1 MTAVR
6 DNLAGAAC
14 PCNNVL
20 IPKPVAAL
28 VALAALGLLG
38 SAWYL
43 WGVGRQTVW
52 PTVAL
57 ICAVPM
63 LAVAVVATARG
74 VWWQLAEVERL
85 GSDLRPSHPPFH
97 DLPDLAH
104 DYIFVVGAD
113 MCVQY
118 VNRYAAGNFGGE
130 PRSMIGRRI
139 DKLFPERMAVRMMGN
154 LRKVMNDGR
163 EITIE
168 DEIAFPHRSIFL
180 NTRLVPY
187 RDRRGRIM
195 GVMGVSR
202 DITERRHIE
211 DALRH
216 SEERFRSV
224 FGQAPVALHVRDLS
238 PVLTG
243 IQEMRLAGIPDV
255 RSHLKSHPEDV
266 VKLLNRARVIE
277 SNQAA
282 LDLFEAASLDEL
294 AANVHRIR
302 TPQYMNTVLQTFL
315 DIAEGKNHFEGETV
329 IRTLKG
335 RERTAYLRATV
346 MARHERTLNRVLV
359 SLADMTDIRRA
370 EQEAALCRLEALSA
384 TGRLAAGVAHEINN
398 PLQGMKAQIRLLRDD
413 LPDAPAKDRRLNAL
427 NTEVDKI
434 ARIVR
439 GLLDLHRRGAGADG
453 VCDARAVITGLIE
466 IVASELA
473 KTSVRVETTLPP
485 GPLDVRMG
493 ANELTQALLNLLL
506 NAQDAMPEGGVA
518 RITASRTDDTVRLV
532 VADEGVGISPEN
544 RARIFTPFFTTKGPR
559 GTGLGLSVSD
569 SLVRT
574 AGGRITFA
582 SETGKGASFEIT
594 LPAAGKAG
602 FGPEG
607 TAVRAG
613 VRDT

>member
-6 DNLAGAAC
+6 DNVAGAARRWDDG
-14 PCNNVL
+14 V
-20 IPKPVAAL
+20 IPKSVAAL
-28 VALAALGLLG
+28 VVIAALGLLG

-43 WGVGRQTVW
+43 WGAGRQTVW
-52 PTVAL
+52 PAVAL

-63 LAVAVVATARG
+63 LAIAVVAAARG
-74 VWWQLAEVERL
+74 AWRQLTEIERL
-85 GSDLRPSHPPFH
+85 GADLRPSKPPFH
-97 DLPDLAH
+97 DLTELAH
-104 DYIFVVGAD
+104 DYVFVVGAD
-113 MCVQY
+113 MRVQY

-130 PRSMIGRRI
+130 PSSLIGRRI
-139 DKLFPERMAVRMMGN
+139 DKIFPERMALRMMGN
-154 LRKVMNDGR
+154 LRKVLKDGR

-180 NTRLVPY
+180 NTRLVAC
-187 RDRRGRIM
+187 RNHRGRVT

-202 DITERRHIE
+202 DITERRRME
-211 DALRH
+211 DALRQ

-243 IQEMRLAGIPDV
+243 IEEMRLAGIPNV
-255 RSHLKSHPEDV
+255 RAHLKSHPEEV
-266 VKLLNRARVIE
+266 VKLFDRTRVIE

-282 LDLFEAASLDEL
+282 LDLFEAGSLEEL
-294 AANVHRIR
+294 AANIHRVR
-302 TPQYMNTVLQTFL
+302 TPQYMSVVLQAFV
-315 DIAEGKNHFEGETV
+315 DIAGGGNHFEGEMV

-335 RERTAYLRATV
+335 RERTTYLRATV
-346 MARHERTLNRVLV
+346 MAGHERTLDRVLV

-413 LPDAPAKDRRLNAL
+413 PPDGPAKDRRLSAL

-434 ARIVR
+434 ACIVR

-453 VCDARAVITGLIE
+453 VSDARAVIAGLIE
-466 IVASELA
+466 IVAGELA

-485 GPLDVRMG
+485 GPLEVRMG
-493 ANELTQALLNLLL
+493 ANELTQTLLNLLL
-506 NAQDAMPEGGVA
+506 NAQDAMPDGGVV
-518 RITASRTDDTVRLV
+518 RLTAAMADDTVRLV
-532 VADEGVGISPEN
+532 VADEGMGISPEN

-569 SLVRT
+569 SLVRA
-574 AGGRITFA
+574 AGGRIAFT
-582 SETGKGASFEIT
+582 SDVGKGASFEIN

-602 FGPEG
+602 FEPEG